1 MRKIKTIFAIVLCV
15 IFSFTLV
22 GCSLSFGV
30 SRVFP
35 TNSNE
40 EYIQKGEEGK
50 EDIYVSDNVAYT
62 LRDGEFVVTEVD
74 ERARFVTIKSEIDGM
89 PVTVIEDIYE
99 RGFIPDGGEYGNMCS
114 IVIPESIKKIEDY
127 AFWHCTKLV
136 EVVNLSKIEFEI
148 GTTKNGYVAYYAKD
162 IYTSL
167 DYESKIKEKD
177 EIITYEDGEDCI
189 LLGYDESGD
198 FVIPDY
204 ITEIRGLISTNL
216 SSLEINSKF
225 IINNY
230 YEEAQKFR
238 QDDEED
244 VLFDYYVLEALLHGL
259 DEDNV
264 LNTIYYCVGTPFGVE
279 GDWKSCKLY
288 IDDLATIE
296 SYRLFGYL
304 FCDYGSL
311 YILSTIEIPNSY
323 CSFDVYR
330 YNENTNKYEK
340 ITIEYVP
347 YGVVEYNQK
356 TYVRYVYKENGAFP
370 YVISD

>member
-35 TNSNE
+35 TVRNN

-50 EDIYVSDNVAYT
+50 DDIYVSDDVAYT
-62 LRDGEFVVTEVD
+62 LIDGEFAVTEVD
-74 ERARFVTIKSEIDGM
+74 ERARFVTIKSEIDGI
-89 PVTVIEDIYE
+89 PVTKIKDIYK
-99 RGFIPDGGEYGNMCS
+99 RGFIPDGVEYGNMCS

-136 EVVNLSKIEFEI
+136 EVVNLSKLEFEI

-167 DYESKIKEKD
+167 DYESKIKEQD
-177 EIITYEDGEDCI
+177 GMVTYENGEDCI
-189 LLGYDESGD
+189 LLGYDGSGD

-204 ITEIRGLISTNL
+204 ITEVRGLISTNL
-216 SSLEINSKF
+216 SSFEIDSRF
-225 IINNY
+225 ITKNY
-230 YEEAQKFR
+230 YEDAQKRLQENEEEKMIEEIYVTAGLLFSL
-238 QDDEED
+238 EED
-244 VLFDYYVLEALLHGL
+244 SILK
-259 DEDNV
+259 
-264 LNTIYYCVGTPFGVE
+264 TIYYCLGAPPVYE
-279 GDWKSCKLY
+279 EERDWRCRTCNVY
-288 IDDLATIE
+288 VDDLATIE

-311 YILSTIEIPNSY
+311 YILNTIEIPNSY

-330 YNENTNKYEK
+330 YNEKTGNTIKS
-340 ITIEYVP
+340 
-347 YGVVEYNQK
+347 Q
-356 TYVRYVYKENGAFP
+356 
-370 YVISD
+370 